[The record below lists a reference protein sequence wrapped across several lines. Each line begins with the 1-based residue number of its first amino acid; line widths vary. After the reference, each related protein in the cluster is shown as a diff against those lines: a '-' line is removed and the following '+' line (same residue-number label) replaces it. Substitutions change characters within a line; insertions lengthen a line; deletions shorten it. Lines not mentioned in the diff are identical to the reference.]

1 MARQGEERMS
11 GHFRPLACLSR
22 PRLDNRSRVNREIY
36 ARFCEG
42 LKVRLPGPT
51 RHRDGFAIWAKR
63 LEAGSYAIP
72 SGEPGGTRFEISVEE
87 LGALLSGIELS
98 TATRRKR
105 YRRAAA

>member
-1 MARQGEERMS
+1 M
-11 GHFRPLACLSR
+11 
-22 PRLDNRSRVNREIY
+22 DNRSRVNREIY

-72 SGEPGGTRFEISVEE
+72 SGEPGATRFEISVEE